1 MEPQE
6 SHSNGAHKNLTE
18 FKNENDSE
26 NEDENGYEDED
37 EDEMDDEDELDDE
50 DEDEDEIN
58 RAFALA
64 FPQKAARLENEEK
77 DDQEMLSEDENGD
90 ENEDENEDEEDEDN
104 DSKGV
109 QQPQFEDKIYTPQ
122 VKQDLDDKDS
132 NEDDFDDPTQP
143 RKCPTCL
150 VFIFGGVERFKTHMK
165 TAHPMPRFPIFQPKT
180 QPESDMGF
188 ASELPP
194 IKQEFLVPLIKLED
208 DPDAEIETKFRPQKG
223 EKSNFVAHCIFC
235 GKKFC
240 RPYSLKRHIETVHEG
255 QKKEKGEQIPC
266 DFCGKTYTKR
276 SLRWHMKKEHGEILS
291 KRHKCEICKK
301 SFNKIR
307 LLELHK
313 KYYHEQGNIDGKGGK
328 NPENQKGLKLFFCHL
343 CDKSYTKVYHLDDH
357 MKKSHGDVDI
367 NVQGGLQKFSCKPCG
382 KTFDQRI
389 ELALHIKNTHEGQ
402 KNYKCRICEK
412 SYSTHQYLVQH
423 NDTVHL
429 GLQNFACGKCD
440 KICTDVEDLKH
451 HIATLHDD
459 SIFTACDIC
468 DKKFDNKYNLTA
480 HIKKIHNKYPCQ
492 FCGKKFNDS
501 FLKTHIITVHTDDSL
516 KPFKCSICPKGF
528 AQQNKLQVHMN
539 IHAGIKPF
547 TCQYCPRSFADQ
559 GNMRMHERVVHEGY
573 KRSDSK
579 NAQNGVKNVVQKPQ
593 QQHQE
598 KPKEV
603 QLKEVVLREDQ
614 LREVQLREVQLK
626 EVQLKDR
633 YNPPEIRMNEHTQH
647 FFQNFAIGQPTM
659 VGQPAPIWE
668 RQQLNQ

>member
-1 MEPQE
+1 ME
-6 SHSNGAHKNLTE
+6 SHRNGAHKTE
-18 FKNENDSE
+18 FKNENESEDE

-37 EDEMDDEDELDDE
+37 EDENEDEIEDE
-50 DEDEDEIN
+50 DEDEEEIN

-64 FPQKAARLENEEK
+64 FPQKAARLDNEEK
-77 DDQEMLSEDENGD
+77 IKDDHEMLSDEDENEDDED
-90 ENEDENEDEEDEDN
+90 ENEDDGEIREDENEDEDEEN
-104 DSKGV
+104 EMMTKES
-109 QQPQFEDKIYTPQ
+109 QFEDKISFPEE
-122 VKQDLDDKDS
+122 KQNNKVDR
-132 NEDDFDDPTQP
+132 NVEEDFDADNQP

-150 VFIFGGVERFKTHMK
+150 IFIFGGVDRFKTHMK
-165 TAHPMPRFPIFQPKT
+165 TVHTMPRFPIFQPKIKHD
-180 QPESDMGF
+180 EDEDG
-188 ASELPP
+188 AP
-194 IKQEFLVPLIKLED
+194 IKPEFLVPLIKIED
-208 DPDAEIETKFRPQKG
+208 DLEMEPKFNRQKMN
-223 EKSNFVAHCIFC
+223 SNIYGCIFC
-235 GKKFC
+235 GKRFC

-255 QKKEKGEQIPC
+255 KAKEKGEQFPC
-266 DFCGKTYTKR
+266 KFCNKTYTKR
-276 SLRWHMKKEHGEILS
+276 SLRWHMKKDHGEILS
-291 KRHKCEICKK
+291 KRHRCEKCNK
-301 SFNKIR
+301 SFNKTR
-307 LLELHK
+307 LLELHI
-313 KYYHEQGNIDGKGGK
+313 KYFHEQGSNAGAQDGK
-328 NPENQKGLKLFFCHL
+328 NADTKGLKLFFCHL

-367 NVQGGLQKFSCKPCG
+367 SVHGGNQKFSCKPCG
-382 KTFDQRI
+382 KTFEQRL
-389 ELALHIKNTHEGQ
+389 ELALHIKSMHEGQ

-440 KICTDVEDLKH
+440 KICSDVEDLKH

-516 KPFKCSICPKGF
+516 KPYKCSICPKGF

-573 KRSDSK
+573 KRSDAK
-579 NAQNGVKNVVQKPQ
+579 NAHNGVKTHAVQHVEKPVE
-593 QQHQE
+593 E
-598 KPKEV
+598 KPKEQQIKE
-603 QLKEVVLREDQ
+603 QLI
-614 LREVQLREVQLK
+614 
-626 EVQLKDR
+626 KDR
-633 YNPPEIRMNEHTQH
+633 FHPTEQMKMNEH

-668 RQQLNQ
+668 RQQNL